1 MRVRGSSHSQ
11 ACFAVISAGLGLA
24 MLLATARAG
33 AEEPARASAQ
43 EPVLI
48 DLGLHL
54 GGVYR
59 AGDAPAFAI
68 TGRAGAV
75 FGASAYVAPSRR
87 YAIGIGFEHVGLG
100 GEHAEGDFGSAEIAR
115 EVNVLWGGVR
125 VDFVHTEA
133 VTLALLIG
141 PGLGWQGV
149 SANGLLTPGIG
160 KLPTAFSCSASDSV
174 NLALRAG
181 LGARIALGSGFSFLA
196 DVSFDNVRL
205 GSEVIGD
212 CAPGAG
218 TVSLIG
224 ARIGFGYS
232 LDATAYVR

>member
-1 MRVRGSSHSQ
+1 MRVRGSSHFR
-11 ACFAVISAGLGLA
+11 AYFAVISAGCGLA
-24 MLLATARAG
+24 MILATASAG
-33 AEEPARASAQ
+33 AEEATRASQ
-43 EPVLI
+43 PEPVLV

-59 AGDAPAFAI
+59 LGEAPAFAI
-68 TGRAGAV
+68 TGRAGAA
-75 FGASAYVAPSRR
+75 FGASAYVAPSRT
-87 YAIGIGFEHVGLG
+87 YAFGLGFEHMGLG
-100 GEHAEGDFGSAEIAR
+100 GEHAEGDFGSAEISR

-125 VDFVHTEA
+125 VDFVHTQA
-133 VTLALLIG
+133 VTLGLLIG
-141 PGLGWQGV
+141 PGLAWQGV

-160 KLPTAFSCSASDSV
+160 RLPAAFSCSASDSV

-181 LGARIALGSGFSFLA
+181 LGARIALGSGVSFLA
-196 DVSFDNVRL
+196 DVSFDNARL

-232 LDATAYVR
+232 LDATTYVR

>member
-1 MRVRGSSHSQ
+1 MRVRGSRHFW
-11 ACFAVISAGLGLA
+11 ACFAVISAGFGLA
-24 MLLATARAG
+24 MVLATGSAG
-33 AEEPARASAQ
+33 AEEATRASPL
-43 EPVLI
+43 EPVRI

-59 AGDAPAFAI
+59 LGDAPAFAI

-87 YAIGIGFEHVGLG
+87 YAIGLGFEHVGLG
-100 GEHAEGDFGSAEIAR
+100 GEHAEGDFGSVEISR
-115 EVNVLWGGVR
+115 EMNVLWGGVR
-125 VDFVHTEA
+125 VDIVHTEA
-133 VTLALLIG
+133 VTLGVLVG
-141 PGLGWQGV
+141 PGLAWQGV

-160 KLPTAFSCSASDSV
+160 RLPTAFSCSASDGVS
-174 NLALRAG
+174 LALRAG
-181 LGARIALGSGFSFLA
+181 LGARVALGNGFSFLA
-196 DVSFDNVRL
+196 DVSFDNARL
-205 GSEVIGD
+205 GSEVLGD

-232 LDATAYVR
+232 LDATSYVR